1 LKLATTKTKVTKV
14 RGKLKTIGVP
24 DLRHIHYATK
34 MTPIEWQTVLSKP
47 HHAKRYG
54 RIRFEKR
61 LVGGSVATFF
71 SERGLIFKQ
80 K

>member
-34 MTPIEWQTVLSKP
+34 MTPIE
-47 HHAKRYG
+47 
-54 RIRFEKR
+54 
-61 LVGGSVATFF
+61 
-71 SERGLIFKQ
+71 
-80 K
+80 